1 MVSEKDWENCDFYSV
16 KQFASKI
23 GVHPN
28 TVRRAIYSGK
38 LSAIKVGT
46 GKKCFYRIS
55 KTEIQRIAFLDLRE
69 YIEKVIQEE
78 KDKALY
84 G

>member
-1 MVSEKDWENCDFYSV
+1 MLSEKDWKECDFYSI
-16 KQFASKI
+16 KQFAAKI

-28 TVRRAIYSGK
+28 TVRRSILKGK

-46 GKKCFYRIS
+46 GRKCFYRIS

-78 KDKALY
+78 KKKF
-84 G
+84 